1 MIYYCNE
8 DEDFVV
14 AIYSIDRTEESIAR
28 IMGRG
33 LEMDLV
39 ECESDKYSD
48 FEESTFSHDTVIIEC
63 SQLEAY
69 SDILADL
76 SAKKINVYVVF

>member
-8 DEDFVV
+8 DEDFVIAV
-14 AIYSIDRTEESIAR
+14 YSMDRTEDSIAR
-28 IMGRG
+28 ITGRV